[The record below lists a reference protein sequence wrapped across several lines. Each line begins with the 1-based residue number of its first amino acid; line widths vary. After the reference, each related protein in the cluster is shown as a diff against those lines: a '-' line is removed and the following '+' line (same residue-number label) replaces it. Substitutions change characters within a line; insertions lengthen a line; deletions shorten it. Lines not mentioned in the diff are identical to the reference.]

1 MRAFRPTRRETL
13 AAGAAAVSGFWRPA
27 EATPASV
34 AAAIREVAGNA
45 ELRRGRVK
53 LELPPIAE
61 NGNAVPVSVTVESAM
76 NAADHVRSIHLF
88 AEGNPLP
95 NVAHFHLGPRAGRPF
110 VATRMR
116 LATSQKVI
124 AVARL
129 SDGSFWTDE
138 AEIVVTLAACI
149 ED

>member
-1 MRAFRPTRRETL
+1 
-13 AAGAAAVSGFWRPA
+13 
-27 EATPASV
+27 
-34 AAAIREVAGNA
+34 
-45 ELRRGRVK
+45 
-53 LELPPIAE
+53 
-61 NGNAVPVSVTVESAM
+61 VTVESAM
-76 NAADHVRSIHLF
+76 TEADHVRSIHLF

-124 AVARL
+124 AVAKL
-129 SDGSFWTDE
+129 SDGSCWTDG
-138 AEIVVTLAACI
+138 ADIVVTLAACI